1 MLQAA
6 PIYNTC
12 STIADQLAAAVKAA
26 YPTLEV
32 EVTNH
37 TAAGP
42 LVVQGRH
49 PKSIDH
55 WTPLASVGLRP
66 RSTASI
72 EVNIGIDEDPARPTA
87 QVRGNLKTPPDAT
100 AAGTML
106 TQYIAMRTTERD
118 QALSRAKLKRRAETK
133 ANALNAQLALIQ
145 TLPNEDNLTPPHLEV
160 RGYRTNRWEN
170 IAEYD
175 LDVEAVVMDLRY
187 FVVTPEVAAQFLEL
201 WKPIAKL
208 IEEQPPL
215 KPRPSGSPAGI
226 LLN

>member
-6 PIYNTC
+6 PIYDTC
-12 STIADQLAAAVKAA
+12 STIADQLAATVKTT
-26 YPTLEV
+26 YPVLEV
-32 EVTNH
+32 EVANH

-42 LVVQGRH
+42 LVVQARH
-49 PKSIDH
+49 PKQPK
-55 WTPLASVGLRP
+55 WTLLASVGLRP

-72 EVNIGIDEDPARPTA
+72 EVNIGIDEDPIRPSA
-87 QVRGNLKTPPDAT
+87 QVRGNLKTPPDA
-100 AAGTML
+100 AAACTML

-118 QALSRAKLKRRAETK
+118 QLLARTKLKQRAETK
-133 ANALNAQLALIQ
+133 AKAISAQLALIQ
-145 TLPNEDNLTPPHLEV
+145 TLPNDDNLTPPHLEV
-160 RGYRTNRWEN
+160 RGYRTNRWEDSS
-170 IAEYD
+170 EYD